1 MMIGGEQ
8 MPTENVTTK
17 FKVDISDLK
26 KGLKESTDKIKLLNA
41 ELKNADAEMKNS
53 GNSIDGLNKKIEKQ
67 SAIVAEET
75 KKLDALKAELAK
87 YNKVIADGD
96 KTVADLT
103 KKQEEAVKV
112 YGEGSKEAKE
122 YAKQL
127 DAAKAAQERNI
138 KAANDLKVKIV
149 NQDTAVKNAGGK
161 VKQFE
166 KELDELQAEMSGDAK
181 TADETNKAFDG
192 VGKAAGD
199 AADDA
204 KKAGDGGFT
213 VFKGV
218 MANLTTQVINKATE
232 ALKGFVKQIGATITE
247 TAKAGDEIDKT
258 SQKIGISAESYQE
271 WAYVFERSGADVD
284 KLEGGMK
291 KLSKV
296 ITDAGNGSKSAA
308 QKLAAVGLSVKDLNG
323 LSQDEQLSL
332 VISRLQEMESGAK
345 RTAAANGLL
354 GSSSTDMAAVLN
366 MTAKETENLKKEAQD
381 YGMIMSNEAVKSS
394 ATFEDSLTKLKGT
407 ATGVKTQ
414 LASQFLPEVTKVFEG
429 LSDTLAGKAD
439 FSKVLDTIG
448 GIVEKNLP
456 KVVTILSKLGESIG
470 KTIEKGLPKII
481 EIVSKSAP
489 TLIETFTQ
497 IVVKLAAA
505 LVKSAP
511 DLITAILSMATE
523 ILNTITAE
531 LPTIVNAIVEIIPQL
546 VTALTDPAM
555 IEQLM
560 QAAVTLL
567 MAIVQALPQIL
578 IALTNALPQI
588 IDTINTVFLS
598 NQDLMFNTFL
608 QVMMSL
614 VEAIPMMIAHLIPA
628 LGQIL
633 SSFVSHF
640 ITPVV
645 EKFKSIY
652 KTITGILSPIAKYIG
667 DLFSQAWT
675 NIKTAF
681 SSVGE
686 FFTGVWGKIKGAF
699 SAVGTWFKSIFT
711 TAWTN
716 IKSVFSG
723 VGSFFGGIW
732 TTIKSKFTSVGTKVA
747 EAIGGAF
754 KSAINAVIGTVE
766 GAINLV
772 PKAINGALDLIN
784 KLPGVEIDPIG
795 EIELP
800 RLAKGGVVNRATL
813 AQIGEAGAEAIIP
826 LERNKAGLKL
836 IADAL
841 ANEMKNTA
849 LATGQTIGGN
859 TYNFTQTNNSPKALS
874 RWEIYRQTK
883 NLISAAKGV

>member
-1 MMIGGEQ
+1 
-8 MPTENVTTK
+8 MPQENVTTK

-67 SAIVAEET
+67 SQIVAEEQ
-75 KKLDALKAELAK
+75 KKLDALKAELQK
-87 YNKVIADGD
+87 YNKVIEDGE

-103 KKQEEAVKV
+103 KKQEEAVKT
-112 YGEGSKEAKE
+112 YGESSKEAKE

-127 DAAKAAQERNI
+127 DAAKQAQERNS

-149 NQDTAVKNAGGK
+149 NQDTAVKNAEGK
-161 VKQFE
+161 VKSFE
-166 KELDELQAEMSGDAK
+166 KELDSLQSEMSGDAK
-181 TADETNKAFDG
+181 TADETGKALED
-192 VGKAAGD
+192 VGKSAGD
-199 AADDA
+199 AAKDA
-204 KKAGDGGFT
+204 EKAGNGGFT

-218 MANLTTQVINKATE
+218 MANLTTQVINKATD
-232 ALKGFVKQIGATITE
+232 ALKGFVKQIGTTITE
-247 TAKAGDEIDKT
+247 TAKTGDEIDKT

-284 KLEGGMK
+284 KLQGGMK

-296 ITDAGNGSKSAA
+296 ITDAGSGSKSAA
-308 QKLAAVGLSVKDLNG
+308 KKLAAVGLSVEDLNG
-323 LSQDEQLSL
+323 LSSDEQLSL
-332 VISRLQEMESGAK
+332 VISKLQEMGEGAE
-345 RTAAANGLL
+345 RTAAGTALL
-354 GSSSTDMAAVLN
+354 GGSATDMAAVLN
-366 MTAKETENLKKEAQD
+366 MTAQETEALKQEAQD

-394 ATFEDSLTKLKGT
+394 AAFEDSLTKLKGT

-414 LASQFLPEVTKVFEG
+414 LASQFLPEVTKVFDG
-429 LSDTLAGKAD
+429 LSNVLAGKAD
-439 FSKVLDTIG
+439 FSEVLDTIG
-448 GIVEKNLP
+448 GVIEKNIP
-456 KVVTILSKLGESIG
+456 KVVTILDKLGTSVG
-470 KTIEKGLPKII
+470 KAIEKGLPK
-481 EIVSKSAP
+481 
-489 TLIETFTQ
+489 
-497 IVVKLAAA
+497 VVKIVTQNAPKLIKTFSDLVLKIGTA
-505 LVKSAP
+505 LLKSAP
-511 DLITAILSMATE
+511 DILISVIQIATE
-523 ILNTITAE
+523 VLNTITSE
-531 LPTIVNAIVEIIPQL
+531 LPTIVSAVVEIIPQL
-546 VTALTDPAM
+546 VTALTDPEM
-555 IEQLM
+555 INQLM
-560 QAAVTLL
+560 TAAVTLL

-578 IALTNALPQI
+578 VALTDALPQI

-608 QVMMSL
+608 QVMISL
-614 VEAIPMMIAHLIPA
+614 VKAIPMMIAHLIPA
-628 LGQIL
+628 LGKIV

-645 EKFKSIY
+645 EKFKSLY
-652 KTITGILSPIAKYIG
+652 KTITGILSPIANYIG
-667 DLFSQAWT
+667 GIFSTAWT

-681 SSVGE
+681 ANVGT
-686 FFTGVWGKIKGAF
+686 FFSGIWSTIKSKF
-699 SAVGTWFKSIFT
+699 TSVGTWFKSIFT

-723 VGSFFGGIW
+723 VGTFFGGIW
-732 TTIKSKFTSVGTKVA
+732 TTIKEKFTSVGTKVA

-754 KSAINAVIGTVE
+754 KSAINAVIAIVE

-772 PKAINGALDLIN
+772 PQAINGALDLIN
-784 KLPGVEIDPIG
+784 KLPGVEIDPLD

-826 LERNKAGLKL
+826 LERNKQGLKL

-841 ANEMKNTA
+841 ATELKNTA
-849 LATGQTIGGN
+849 LANGQTVGGN